1 MQNYELM
8 LLLNPNAVDEV
19 DIFLAS
25 LEKLIKE
32 NKGSLVNTKLLGK
45 RQLAYPINNM
55 NYANYVRLDVELNTD
70 TLQLLEEKFKFD
82 QNVFRHL
89 TVKVEQ

>member
-32 NKGSLVNTKLLGK
+32 NKGSLVNTKPVS
-45 RQLAYPINNM
+45 Y
-55 NYANYVRLDVELNTD
+55 T
-70 TLQLLEEKFKFD
+70 
-82 QNVFRHL
+82 HL
-89 TVKVEQ
+89 TLPTT